1 MIVPNGQAIV
11 QTLQPTQVGSRTIF
25 APVTGS
31 SLMASTGQAIR
42 HQASSHCVQVYGT
55 KRPSWWNVNTL
66 MRDFAMVKVPY
77 FSHAHAISHW
87 RHPVHLLGSRWRDFC
102 IESTSFRWRRGEAP
116 FLEEGARPARLPV
129 VAGPL

>member
-42 HQASSHCVQVYGT
+42 HHASSHCVQVYGT

-66 MRDFAMVKVPY
+66 MRDFAMVKVSY

-87 RHPVHLLGSRWRDFC
+87 RHPGALVGVEVEGFLHREHLRSDPYGTDDWKS
-102 IESTSFRWRRGEAP
+102 
-116 FLEEGARPARLPV
+116 
-129 VAGPL
+129 